1 MPTNET
7 KMQMAEDRYSVP
19 EKNYCDI
26 AEDMLTHGEWNGNT
40 IADFQE
46 WAFGKSEQ
54 FCHDSERLCVLAM
67 QGGECKTELE
77 EIGQRLFDLM
87 VVFCKEMDK

>member
-1 MPTNET
+1 MTNE
-7 KMQMAEDRYSVP
+7 QRMAEAEARYSVP
-19 EKNYCDI
+19 EKDYRAI

-40 IADFQE
+40 LADFQE

-54 FCHDSERLCVLAM
+54 FSIVIDRLCVLAM
-67 QGGECKTELE
+67 LGGEFRAELE

>member
-1 MPTNET
+1 MTNE
-7 KMQMAEDRYSVP
+7 QRMAEAENRYNVP

-67 QGGECKTELE
+67 HGGECKTELE